1 MSWNWQEA
9 MYAELDQMDPLQQF
23 VICGEWITE
32 MQQTLVPALAERR
45 REKLVEAADGN
56 GNDYL
61 QLAETIGSRRATVER
76 LVNEGRQRIRER
88 EARQVT

>member
-1 MSWNWQEA
+1 MNWQET
-9 MYAELDQMDPLQQF
+9 MYAELDQMDALQQF
-23 VICGEWITE
+23 VTCGDWITQ

-45 REKLVEAADGN
+45 REKLVEAADSN

-76 LVNEGRQRIRER
+76 LVNEGRARIRER
-88 EARQVT
+88 GARPVA